1 MSDYDA
7 KCEEIA
13 AFARELGRKGA
24 VPGDWA
30 CLADMARELAA
41 FPVGPWDKEH
51 WLTVAR
57 QADARSTPPA

>member
-1 MSDYDA
+1 MSDYDTLR
-7 KCEEIA
+7 EELA
-13 AFARELGRKGA
+13 AFARDLGRKGA

-30 CLADMARELAA
+30 CLADMARDLAA
-41 FPVGPWDKEH
+41 FPVGQLVKEH